1 MGKLIAF
8 DMEGCDFFVSKL
20 LEIWDK
26 GHSVFPLD
34 QRLPQAKKEQL
45 VKAFGVSEVIS
56 EKETYKAKGILMEP
70 DDALVIA
77 TSGTTGDP
85 KGVVLTH
92 TALKASSRI
101 TSSQLDVQNSVDEW
115 LCCIPVS
122 HIGGFSVITRAL
134 HNGVRLRVQRRFD
147 AALCEEAGRSGST
160 LVSLVP
166 TALGRIDSSVFRKIL
181 VGGAAAPQILP
192 DNVIVT
198 YGLTETGSGI
208 VYNGTPL
215 PDVKIEIRDGEIVV
229 QSPTLFSRYLGN
241 ESQNSEQWFTTGDA
255 GFFQDDQ
262 KLVVTG
268 RLDDAIV
275 TGGEKVWP
283 TLIERELDSLGLF
296 SEQIVV
302 GRYDQEWG
310 QAVTII
316 GVPKNSE
323 KPLDISDIRDQLRD
337 SLPNYSLPK
346 AIEIVDELPRN
357 AMGKILR
364 RLI

>member
-20 LEIWDK
+20 LEAWDK

-34 QRLPQAKKEQL
+34 QRLPQARKEHL
-45 VKAFGVSEVIS
+45 VKTFGASEVIS
-56 EKETYKAKGILMEP
+56 EKGTFRTKGISMEP

-92 TALKASSRI
+92 TALQASSQI
-101 TSSQLDVQNSVDEW
+101 TSSQLDVQASLDEW

-166 TALGRIDSSVFRKIL
+166 TALDRIDPSVFRKIL
-181 VGGAAAPQILP
+181 VGGAASPQILP
-192 DNVIVT
+192 ENSVTT

-208 VYNGTPL
+208 VYNGTLL
-215 PDVKIEIRDGEIVV
+215 PEVKIEIRDGEILV
-229 QSPTLFSRYLGN
+229 QSPTLFSRYLGDEPRN
-241 ESQNSEQWFTTGDA
+241 NEQWFTTGDA
-255 GFFQDDQ
+255 GFLQDDQ

-268 RLDDAIV
+268 RLDDVII

-283 TLIERELDSLGLF
+283 ALVESELNSLRLF
-296 SEQIVV
+296 SEHVVV
-302 GRYDQEWG
+302 GRHDQEWG

-316 GVPKNSE
+316 GVPENPE
-323 KPLDISDIRDQLRD
+323 KSIDISDVRAQLRE
-337 SLPNYSLPK
+337 SLPNYALPK
-346 AIEIVDELPRN
+346 AIEIVEALPRN

-364 RLI
+364 RLV

>member
-20 LEIWDK
+20 LEAWDK

-34 QRLPQAKKEQL
+34 QRLPQARKEHL
-45 VKAFGVSEVIS
+45 VKTFGASEVIS
-56 EKETYKAKGILMEP
+56 EKGTFRTKGISMEP

-92 TALKASSRI
+92 TALQASSQI
-101 TSSQLDVQNSVDEW
+101 TSSQLDVQASLDEW

-166 TALGRIDSSVFRKIL
+166 TALDRIDPSVFRKIL
-181 VGGAAAPQILP
+181 VGGAASPQTLP
-192 DNVIVT
+192 ENSVTT

-208 VYNGTPL
+208 VYNGTLL
-215 PDVKIEIRDGEIVV
+215 PEVKIEIRDSEILV
-229 QSPTLFSRYLGN
+229 QSPTLFSRYLGDEPRN
-241 ESQNSEQWFTTGDA
+241 NEQWFTTGDA
-255 GFFQDDQ
+255 GFLQDDQ

-268 RLDDAIV
+268 RLDDVII

-283 TLIERELDSLGLF
+283 ALVESELNSLRLF
-296 SEQIVV
+296 SEHVVV
-302 GRYDQEWG
+302 GRHDQEWG

-316 GVPKNSE
+316 GVPENPE
-323 KPLDISDIRDQLRD
+323 KSIDISDVRAQLRE
-337 SLPNYSLPK
+337 SLPNYALPK
-346 AIEIVDELPRN
+346 AIEIVEALPRN

-364 RLI
+364 RLV

>member
-20 LEIWDK
+20 LEAWDK

-34 QRLPQAKKEQL
+34 QRLPQARKEHL
-45 VKAFGVSEVIS
+45 VKTFGASEVIS
-56 EKETYKAKGILMEP
+56 EKGTFRTKGISMEP

-92 TALKASSRI
+92 TALQASSQI
-101 TSSQLDVQNSVDEW
+101 TSSQLDVQASLDEW

-166 TALGRIDSSVFRKIL
+166 TALDRIDPSVFRKIL
-181 VGGAAAPQILP
+181 VGGAASPQILP
-192 DNVIVT
+192 ENSVTT

-208 VYNGTPL
+208 VYNGTLL
-215 PDVKIEIRDGEIVV
+215 PEVKIEIRDSEILV
-229 QSPTLFSRYLGN
+229 QSPTLFSRYLGDEPRN
-241 ESQNSEQWFTTGDA
+241 NEQWFTTGDA
-255 GFFQDDQ
+255 GFLQDDQ

-268 RLDDAIV
+268 RLDDVII

-283 TLIERELDSLGLF
+283 ALVESELNSLRLF
-296 SEQIVV
+296 SEHVVV
-302 GRYDQEWG
+302 GRHDQEWG

-316 GVPKNSE
+316 GVPENPE
-323 KPLDISDIRDQLRD
+323 KSIDISDVRAQLRE
-337 SLPNYSLPK
+337 SLPNYALPK
-346 AIEIVDELPRN
+346 AIEIVEALPRN

-364 RLI
+364 RLV

>member
-8 DMEGCDFFVSKL
+8 DMEGSDFFVSKL
-20 LEIWDK
+20 LEAWDK
-26 GHSVFPLD
+26 GNSVFPLD
-34 QRLPQAKKEQL
+34 QRLPQAKKERL
-45 VKAFGVSEVIS
+45 VEDFGVSEVIS
-56 EKETYKAKGILMEP
+56 EKETYRTKGISMEP

-92 TALKASSRI
+92 TAIQASSQI
-101 TSSQLDVQNSVDEW
+101 TSSQLDVQDNQDEW

-134 HNGVRLRVQRRFD
+134 HNRVRLKIQRRFD

-166 TALGRIDSSVFRKIL
+166 TALERIDPTVFRKIL
-181 VGGAAAPQILP
+181 VGGAAAPQTLP
-192 DNVIVT
+192 DNVVTT

-208 VYNGTPL
+208 VYDGTPL
-215 PDVKIEIRDGEIVV
+215 PEVKIEIRDGEIVI
-229 QSPTLFSRYLGN
+229 QSPTLFSRYLGD
-241 ESQNSEQWFTTGDA
+241 EPQNNEQWFSTGDA
-255 GFFQDDQ
+255 GFLQDDH

-268 RLDDAIV
+268 RLDDAII

-283 TLIERELDSLGLF
+283 ALIERELDSLRLF
-296 SEQIVV
+296 SEHIVV
-302 GRYDQEWG
+302 GRHDQEWG

-316 GVPKNSE
+316 GVPENIERSI
-323 KPLDISDIRDQLRD
+323 DISDIRAQLRE
-337 SLPNYSLPK
+337 SLPNYALPK
-346 AIEIVDELPRN
+346 AIEIVEALPRN
-357 AMGKILR
+357 AMGKVLR
-364 RLI
+364 RLV

>member
-8 DMEGCDFFVSKL
+8 DMEGCDSFVSKL
-20 LEIWDK
+20 LEAWDH

-34 QRLPQAKKEQL
+34 QRLPQARKEHL
-45 VKAFGVSEVIS
+45 VKAFGASEVIS
-56 EKETYKAKGILMEP
+56 EKDTYRTKGISMEP

-92 TALKASSRI
+92 TALQASSQI
-101 TSSQLDVQNSVDEW
+101 TSSQLDVQNSIDEW

-134 HNGVRLRVQRRFD
+134 HNGVRLKMQRRFD
-147 AALCEEAGRSGST
+147 AALCEEAGRCGST

-166 TALGRIDSSVFRKIL
+166 TALGRIDPSVFRKIL
-181 VGGAAAPQILP
+181 VGGTAAPQVLP
-192 DNVIVT
+192 DNAVTT

-229 QSPTLFSRYLGN
+229 QSPTLFSRYLGH
-241 ESQNSEQWFTTGDA
+241 EPQDSGQWFTTGDA
-255 GFFQDDQ
+255 GFLQDDQ
-262 KLVVTG
+262 RLVVTG
-268 RLDDAIV
+268 RLDDAII

-283 TLIERELDSLGLF
+283 ALVERELNSIGLF
-296 SEQIVV
+296 SEHVVV
-302 GRYDQEWG
+302 GRDDQEWG

-316 GVPKNSE
+316 GVLKNPKISI
-323 KPLDISDIRDQLRD
+323 DISDVRAQLKD
-337 SLPNYSLPK
+337 SLPNYALPK
-346 AIEIVDELPRN
+346 AIEVVDQLPRN
-357 AMGKILR
+357 AMGKVLR
-364 RLI
+364 RLV

>member
-20 LEIWDK
+20 LEAWDN

-34 QRLPQAKKEQL
+34 QRLPQARKEQL
-45 VKAFGVSEVIS
+45 VKTFGASEVVSEVDTHKAEGIS
-56 EKETYKAKGILMEP
+56 MEP

-92 TALKASSRI
+92 TALQASSQI
-101 TSSQLDVQNSVDEW
+101 TSSQLDVQDALDEW

-134 HNGVRLRVQRRFD
+134 HNGVRLKMQRGFD
-147 AALCEEAGRSGST
+147 ATLCEEAGRSGST

-166 TALGRIDSSVFRKIL
+166 TALERIEPSVFRKIL
-181 VGGAAAPQILP
+181 VGGAAAPQIIP
-192 DNVIVT
+192 DNAVTT

-208 VYNGTPL
+208 VYNGTLL
-215 PDVKIEIRDGEIVV
+215 PEVKIEIREGEIVV
-229 QSPTLFSRYLGN
+229 QSPTLFNRYLGDEPRN
-241 ESQNSEQWFTTGDA
+241 NEQWFTTGDA
-255 GFFQDDQ
+255 GFFQDEQ

-268 RLDDAIV
+268 RLDDAII

-283 TLIERELDSLGLF
+283 ALIERELESLKLF
-296 SEQIVV
+296 SEHIVV
-302 GRYDQEWG
+302 GRRDQEWG

-323 KPLDISDIRDQLRD
+323 TSIDISEIRAQLRE
-337 SLPNYSLPK
+337 SLPNYALPK
-346 AIEIVDELPRN
+346 AIEIVEALPRN
-357 AMGKILR
+357 AMGKVLR
-364 RLI
+364 RLV